1 MEVREGNPK
10 RGCPQKRSL
19 QTAEKFS
26 RCGNS
31 RSGCLLIVQ
40 NPCAG
45 DGTAVLEHLDHH
57 AHAEGEA
64 IDKIVRVIQLFE
76 VALCVT
82 ILVQEPDLLLIQTV
96 AQLLFLFIVFERSM
110 RI

>member
-1 MEVREGNPK
+1 M
-10 RGCPQKRSL
+10 
-19 QTAEKFS
+19 
-26 RCGNS
+26 
-31 RSGCLLIVQ
+31 LIVQ

-76 VALCVT
+76 IALRVA
-82 ILVQEPDLLLIQTV
+82 ILVQEPDLLLVQV
-96 AQLLFLFIVFERSM
+96 AAQLLFLFIVFKKSM